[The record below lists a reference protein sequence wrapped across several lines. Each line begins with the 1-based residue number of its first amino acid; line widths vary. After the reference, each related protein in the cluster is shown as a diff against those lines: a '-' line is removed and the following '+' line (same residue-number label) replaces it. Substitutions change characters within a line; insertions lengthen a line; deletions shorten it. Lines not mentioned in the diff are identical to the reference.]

1 MVNGFVWTN
10 QFQDDYEAMVGRRMD
25 IIHWFQPWGQERSIG
40 DYQPVLDREALD
52 RAVARGGVPMI
63 TWEAWGRINGVDPSH
78 VANIT
83 SGHFDA
89 YINSWAQG
97 LAEFGRP
104 VYLRLFHEMNIAYA
118 PWAYGT
124 NGNTAEDLIAA
135 WRYVH
140 DRFRRAGATNVRWV
154 WCPNTEDDRIG
165 YRALYPGD
173 AYVDWFG
180 VDGYNGGSELPYK
193 GGWTWPEP
201 LFGRSFAS
209 LAALNPGTPIM
220 LAETSSVEGG
230 GSKAEWITRLYLD
243 LPRAHP
249 GLKAILWWQH
259 DGRAEPGQADWRVNT
274 SQAAL
279 DAYRAAMASGA
290 R

>member
-1 MVNGFVWTN
+1 
-10 QFQDDYEAMVGRRMD
+10 MD

-40 DYQPVLDREALD
+40 TISRCWTGEALD
-52 RAVARGGVPMI
+52 RAVARGGADDHLGGLGPDQRRRPLARGQHHRRPL
-63 TWEAWGRINGVDPSH
+63 TPHRL
-78 VANIT
+78 
-83 SGHFDA
+83 
-89 YINSWAQG
+89 WAQG

-124 NGNTAEDLIAA
+124 NGNTAEDLIVA

-180 VDGYNGGSELPYK
+180 VDGYNGGTELPYK
-193 GGWTWPEP
+193 GAGPGP
-201 LFGRSFAS
+201 SPSSGAPSPAS
-209 LAALNPGTPIM
+209 RPST
-220 LAETSSVEGG
+220 
-230 GSKAEWITRLYLD
+230 
-243 LPRAHP
+243 P
-249 GLKAILWWQH
+249 GL
-259 DGRAEPGQADWRVNT
+259 R
-274 SQAAL
+274 S
-279 DAYRAAMASGA
+279 
-290 R
+290 